1 MTDTLQSPLLTA
13 PEPSPNT
20 IGPITTPVP
29 EPAANQPKRSQLFP
43 QRDYHKLN
51 GADEARQRLGLTAEE
66 MADVP
71 IITNRVKRA
80 LGSPRRA
87 VEILSS
93 DPSPDSL
100 AFVRKWN
107 SLSQRDQR
115 YVRLEDVIIASG
127 LTVRR
132 FWEIL
137 AGALM
142 EQSAIDSKI
151 LVLEHQP
158 DVLKA
163 TIKAATKGKT
173 ITTFDA
179 DGNKTV
185 IDEQPDVFAQ
195 RLFHSITG
203 AMPTPKGQTINLIQQ
218 NSPAQPKT
226 VNAEVE
232 RTPLQSM
239 DSFLIEVSEIARSRA
254 LPAPRVPDI
263 PVEMPSTVPDIE
275 YLPLSLDE

>member
-1 MTDTLQSPLLTA
+1 
-13 PEPSPNT
+13 
-20 IGPITTPVP
+20 
-29 EPAANQPKRSQLFP
+29 
-43 QRDYHKLN
+43 
-51 GADEARQRLGLTAEE
+51 
-66 MADVP
+66 
-71 IITNRVKRA
+71 
-80 LGSPRRA
+80 
-87 VEILSS
+87 
-93 DPSPDSL
+93 
-100 AFVRKWN
+100 
-107 SLSQRDQR
+107 
-115 YVRLEDVIIASG
+115 
-127 LTVRR
+127 
-132 FWEIL
+132 
-137 AGALM
+137 M

>member
-107 SLSQRDQR
+107 SLSQRD
-115 YVRLEDVIIASG
+115 
-127 LTVRR
+127 
-132 FWEIL
+132 
-137 AGALM
+137 
-142 EQSAIDSKI
+142 
-151 LVLEHQP
+151 
-158 DVLKA
+158 
-163 TIKAATKGKT
+163 
-173 ITTFDA
+173 
-179 DGNKTV
+179 
-185 IDEQPDVFAQ
+185 
-195 RLFHSITG
+195 
-203 AMPTPKGQTINLIQQ
+203 
-218 NSPAQPKT
+218 
-226 VNAEVE
+226 
-232 RTPLQSM
+232 
-239 DSFLIEVSEIARSRA
+239 
-254 LPAPRVPDI
+254 
-263 PVEMPSTVPDIE
+263 
-275 YLPLSLDE
+275 